1 MEIKI
6 LGSGCKRCNELEEN
20 TKKALEEMGLVAEV
34 IKVTDFKE
42 IAKYGVMTTPALVI
56 DEKVISK
63 GKVLK
68 KEEIKE
74 MLSK

>member
-6 LGSGCKRCNELEEN
+6 LGSGCKKCNELEEN

-68 KEEIKE
+68 KEEIKKI
-74 MLSK
+74 LSK